1 MPLNCF
7 YSGKKACFR
16 QKRKN
21 LGTRLLAFILWLFL
35 LPAAQGG
42 QVNLL
47 PQTYGEFSSRAFSHI
62 DKPSVFDD
70 NPAEVDHNEHSVI
83 SPGKTV
89 GKSAG
94 NTFFSRLAG
103 YDFFVSPLIS
113 LVNSLLYLRMQES
126 KFQMTSL
133 PGAGSGVSDTAFGL
147 SSPQQ
152 VAGNSPRAGL
162 NPNLLAEDAP
172 QVIIFSAQS
181 GLNIFTDTSGALTW
195 HSECVR
201 HELPTESPFQ
211 QYLRCDTPETT
222 QTSLEVRLWFEQ
234 SGEQW
239 LLHAF
244 PDSSARLQATPSLL
258 ASSSLEDQEAASRSM
273 LRFLQ
278 ETSKRARE
286 IEQTAARKWKI
297 FYDRLSKEDELSRKL
312 QDKKKRQ
319 QEKQEQLLQWT
330 YSTEAKV
337 NNIYAFHWRGLS
349 DSGSTNRISEDDNSH
364 NTREP
369 VSLPAKAR
377 VYQVSGDKKH
387 TEQGGTAAAGRSGN
401 ASGHKRH
408 RGTPDSREKPD
419 SNSSPKKQRPD
430 TALSG
435 PNQPEQ
441 EKTTH
446 SDTDKVLIPDLPD
459 EIWALIFKYTTV
471 RETRPLHNTCQR
483 FRAIGFIR
491 DVQRCQVRN
500 LHPESKVAAM
510 ATTAMP
516 LMNKRLKEILVRRFG
531 PCFTDYLPAMQH
543 AIVRL
548 HQFVPTVCTHTLTGH
563 TDWVRCIRLLP
574 DGRVLS
580 GSDDMTIKVWDLEK
594 PDGEQCTHILTGHTS
609 WVRCIGVLPDG
620 RVLSGSDDGT
630 IKVWDLE
637 KPDGEQCTHTLTGH
651 TGSVRCMG
659 ALPDG
664 RVLSGSSD
672 KSIKV
677 WDLEKPDGEQCT
689 HTLTGHTGMVEC
701 IGVLPDGRVLS
712 GSFDKTIKVWDLEK
726 PDGEQCTHTLT
737 EHTRWIECIGVLPDG
752 RVLSGSGDDTIKVW
766 DLEKPDGEQCTHTLT
781 GHTCWVRC
789 IRVLPD
795 GRVLSGSHE
804 SIKVWDLEKPD
815 GEQCTHTLTG
825 HTGWVDCIGFLPDGR
840 VLSSSIDMTM
850 KVWDY
855 PEPALPDSSNQQ

>member
-70 NPAEVDHNEHSVI
+70 NPAEVDHNECSVI

-103 YDFFVSPLIS
+103 YVFFVSPLIS
-113 LVNSLLYLRMQES
+113 LVNRLLYLRMQES
-126 KFQMTSL
+126 KFQMKPL

-147 SSPQQ
+147 SGPQQ

-181 GLNIFTDTSGALTW
+181 GLNIFTDTSGTLTR

-211 QYLRCDTPETT
+211 QYLRCDTPETK

-244 PDSSARLQATPSLL
+244 PDGSARLQATPSLSVAL
-258 ASSSLEDQEAASRSM
+258 ASSSLVDQETASRSM

-319 QEKQEQLLQWT
+319 QEKQEQLLQWI

-337 NNIYAFHWRGLS
+337 NDIYVFHWRGLS

-377 VYQVSGDKKH
+377 VYQASGDKKH

-408 RGTPDSREKPD
+408 RGTPDSGEKPD

-483 FRAIGFIR
+483 FRAIGLIR

-500 LHPESKVAAM
+500 LPPESKVAAK

-543 AIVRL
+543 AIARL

-563 TDWVRCIRLLP
+563 TDRVAGIGVLP

-580 GSDDMTIKVWDLEK
+580 GSDDTTIKVWDLEK
-594 PDGEQCTHILTGHTS
+594 PDGEQCTHTLTGHTS

-620 RVLSGSDDGT
+620 RVLSGSDDRT

-651 TGSVRCMG
+651 TALVR
-659 ALPDG
+659 
-664 RVLSGSSD
+664 
-672 KSIKV
+672 
-677 WDLEKPDGEQCT
+677 
-689 HTLTGHTGMVEC
+689 C

-712 GSFDKTIKVWDLEK
+712 GSYDTTIKVWDLEK
-726 PDGEQCTHTLT
+726 PDGEQC
-737 EHTRWIECIGVLPDG
+737 I
-752 RVLSGSGDDTIKVW
+752 
-766 DLEKPDGEQCTHTLT
+766 HTLT
-781 GHTCWVRC
+781 GHTLWLCA
-789 IRVLPD
+789 
-795 GRVLSGSHE
+795 SGSCQTVGY
-804 SIKVWDLEKPD
+804 SPAPVM
-815 GEQCTHTLTG
+815 
-825 HTGWVDCIGFLPDGR
+825 GR
-840 VLSSSIDMTM
+840 
-850 KVWDY
+850 
-855 PEPALPDSSNQQ
+855 